1 MPDHVHQLVRGVSLE
16 SNARRYITLAKQY
29 SGYYFSRAV
38 RRETLARYGHDRW
51 LPDEQAV
58 RGWFRYI
65 IKNPVQAKLVEQSRT
80 TLTLAQAL
88 ARSKNSLNGPWSDD
102 RTTLIAI
109 RGSRRRRALAYRGPM
124 RQHQLEEMTGLD
136 LRWKALASRDAAAD
150 GTFVYGVTS
159 TGVYC
164 RPSCPS
170 RRPRA
175 DRVRFFDT
183 TIDARHA
190 GFRACKRCRPDTV
203 GLAQPG
209 IEAVRR
215 ASAYLATHADETV
228 TLGHLAR
235 VTSMSPHHLQRRFK
249 AIVGLSP
256 REFQSAVRAG
266 KLRTS
271 LRDGRDVTTAIY
283 EAGYGSPSRVYE
295 AAPTGK
301 GMSLSSYRRGG
312 AGMRIGYSTMSSPVG
327 IVLVA
332 ATENGVCS
340 VKIGDSE
347 PALEQDL
354 RREYPAAEIE
364 ADRKQRSEWVK
375 AIARH
380 LRGEMPSLDLPIDVR
395 ATAFQWKVWRAL
407 QQIPYGETRAYA
419 DVARGIGKP
428 KAVRAVARACATNP
442 VCLVVPCHRV
452 VPSAGGAGGYRW
464 GSKTKEKLLA
474 TERAARR

>member
-1 MPDHVHQLVRGVSLE
+1 MMHDQLD
-16 SNARRYITLAKQY
+16 T
-29 SGYYFSRAV
+29 
-38 RRETLARYGHDRW
+38 
-51 LPDEQAV
+51 
-58 RGWFRYI
+58 
-65 IKNPVQAKLVEQSRT
+65 
-80 TLTLAQAL
+80 
-88 ARSKNSLNGPWSDD
+88 
-102 RTTLIAI
+102 
-109 RGSRRRRALAYRGPM
+109 
-124 RQHQLEEMTGLD
+124 MTGLD
-136 LRWKALASRDAAAD
+136 LRWKALASRDSAAD

-183 TIDARHA
+183 TGEARHA

-215 ASAYLATHADETV
+215 ASAYLASHADETV
-228 TLGHLAR
+228 TLANLAR
-235 VTSMSPHHLQRRFK
+235 VASMSPHHLQRRFK

-271 LRDGRDVTTAIY
+271 LRDGRDVTSAIY

-312 AGMRIGYSTMSSPVG
+312 AGMRIGYSTVSSPIG
-327 IVLVA
+327 LVLVA

-340 VKIGDSE
+340 VKIGSSE
-347 PALEQDL
+347 SGLAGDL
-354 RREYPAAEIE
+354 RREYPSAEISANE
-364 ADRKQRSEWVK
+364 RPRNEWVK
-375 AIARH
+375 AISKH
-380 LRGEMPSLDLPIDVR
+380 LGGESPSLDLPIDVR
-395 ATAFQWKVWRAL
+395 ATAFQWKVWREL
-407 QQIPYGETRAYA
+407 QRIPYGETRAYSE
-419 DVARGIGKP
+419 VARRIGKP
-428 KAVRAVARACATNP
+428 GAARAVARACATNP

-452 VPSAGGAGGYRW
+452 VPSQGGTGGYRW
-464 GSKTKEKLLA
+464 GGDRKQRLLDA
-474 TERAARR
+474 EQKYAKSRR